1 MSGSINQDA
10 ILQAIK
16 ELSSLVKENQNEL
29 KKLRT
34 PNVESN
40 TNKLNDLSETV
51 NSNHKEVMERI
62 DSVEENLSEKIRKVD
77 AKVTIL
83 SNELLETKA
92 DVLRLQQAR

>member
-1 MSGSINQDA
+1 MSGSINQDV

-29 KKLRT
+29 K
-34 PNVESN
+34 
-40 TNKLNDLSETV
+40 DLQSTV
-51 NSNHKEVMERI
+51 NRNHKEVMERI
-62 DSVEENLSEKIRKVD
+62 DSVEENLSEKIRKV
-77 AKVTIL
+77 L